1 MTVACTQA
9 LGGGAPPALRLQWKC
24 RPLVKILRGK
34 GDVTFDCST
43 KVLEVGRSFF
53 TAQRRRLHHL
63 WSPPPKLST
72 PLTVPTSPVS
82 YTRTGVSAFTSPVD
96 EDCTLNEE
104 ITTFTHPREKSF
116 VQHPMPHT
124 HAPASLRLMF
134 HISPHLTTTPQRMF
148 TVPR

>member
-1 MTVACTQA
+1 MHTDVFENPWHFGFSGSAD
-9 LGGGAPPALRLQWKC
+9 LLLRFYGGEGTRSF
-24 RPLVKILRGK
+24 R
-34 GDVTFDCST
+34 F
-43 KVLEVGRSFF
+43 EVGRSFF